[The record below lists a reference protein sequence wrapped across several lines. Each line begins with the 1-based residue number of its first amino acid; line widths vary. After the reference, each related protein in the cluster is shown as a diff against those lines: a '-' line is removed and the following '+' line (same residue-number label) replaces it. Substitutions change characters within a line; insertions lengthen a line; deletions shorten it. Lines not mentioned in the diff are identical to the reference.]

1 MILVTGGAGFI
12 GSHFV
17 KKAYPVFK
25 EEILVVDKLTYAS
38 CFDHISNL
46 PVEFCKRDISDKRD
60 MDFVFRTF
68 GNKIS
73 MIINFAAESHVDRSI
88 TNVDP
93 FIMSNVMG
101 TVNLLNYARTYDI
114 NKFIQ
119 ISTDE
124 VFGQVYDSP
133 FTEKSAINP
142 RNPYAASKAAAEM
155 FILSYKNTHKF
166 PSIIINSSNNFGPFQ
181 FPEKL
186 IPVAINKLL
195 RDEQVPI
202 YGSGMQIR
210 DWIFVEDNVDAIIKI
225 IQKGNYGER
234 YCVGGE
240 NELENLTLV
249 KKIAE
254 YLGKDPGLVK
264 YVNDRPGHD
273 LKYSTDISKMRSLGW
288 EPKTNFDNG
297 LKITIEWYKE
307 RFKEKNEDR
316 LSVF

>member
-17 KKAYPVFK
+17 KRAYPVLK
-25 EEILVVDKLTYAS
+25 QDMLVVDKLTYAS
-38 CFDHISNL
+38 CLEHITDE
-46 PVEFCKRDISDKRD
+46 PIEFCKRDIADKRD
-60 MDFVFRTF
+60 MDYVFRTF
-68 GNKIS
+68 GKKIS
-73 MIINFAAESHVDRSI
+73 MIVNFAAESHVDRSI

-101 TVNLLNYARTYDI
+101 TVNLLNYARKYKI
-114 NKFIQ
+114 NKFVQ

-124 VFGQVYDSP
+124 VFGQVYDSS

-155 FILSYKNTHKF
+155 FILSYQNTHNY

-181 FPEKL
+181 YPEKL

-195 RDEQVPI
+195 KDEQVPI
-202 YGSGMQIR
+202 YGSGMQVR
-210 DWIFVEDNVDAIIKI
+210 DWIYVEDNVDAIITI
-225 IQKGNYGER
+225 IQKGEFGER

-240 NELENLTLV
+240 NELENITLV

-254 YLGKDPGLVK
+254 YLGKDPGLIK

-273 LKYSTDISKMRSLGW
+273 LKYSTNISKMRSLGW
-288 EPKTNFDNG
+288 EPKTNFDSA
-297 LKITIEWYKE
+297 LKNTIEWYKE

-316 LSVF
+316 ISVL

>member
-17 KKAYPVFK
+17 KRAYPVLK
-25 EEILVVDKLTYAS
+25 QDMLVVDKLTYAS
-38 CFDHISNL
+38 CFEHITDE
-46 PVEFCKRDISDKRD
+46 PIEFCKRDIADKRD

-68 GNKIS
+68 GKKIS

-101 TVNLLNYARTYDI
+101 TVNLLNYARKYKI
-114 NKFIQ
+114 NKFVQ

-124 VFGQVYDSP
+124 VFGQVYDSS

-155 FILSYKNTHKF
+155 FILSYQNTHNY

-181 FPEKL
+181 YPEKL

-195 RDEQVPI
+195 KDEQVPI
-202 YGSGMQIR
+202 YGSGMQVR
-210 DWIFVEDNVDAIIKI
+210 DWIYVEDNVDAIITI
-225 IQKGNYGER
+225 IQKGEFGER

-240 NELENLTLV
+240 NELENITLV

-254 YLGKDPGLVK
+254 YLGKDPGLIK

-273 LKYSTDISKMRSLGW
+273 LKYSTNISKMRSLGW
-288 EPKTNFDNG
+288 EPKTNFDSA
-297 LKITIEWYKE
+297 LKNTIEWYKE

-316 LSVF
+316 ISVL